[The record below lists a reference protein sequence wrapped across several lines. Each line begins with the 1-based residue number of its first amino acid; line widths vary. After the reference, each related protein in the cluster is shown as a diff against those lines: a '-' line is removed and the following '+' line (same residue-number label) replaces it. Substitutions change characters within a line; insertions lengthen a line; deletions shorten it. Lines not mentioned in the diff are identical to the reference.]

1 MGRAEDDEPPSKR
14 VKVSSRKSG
23 DLSKSTLLSDPAS
36 RSLDDLMARPLVC
49 QGDDDVVGAKRVVK
63 KVEFVRILAEALY
76 SLGYNIT
83 GALLEEESGIP
94 LQSAVVKLFMQQ
106 ILNGKWDESVAS
118 LHKIGLMD
126 EKIIKLASF
135 VILEQK
141 FFELLDGNNIM
152 DALKT
157 LRTEIGSLCIN
168 NDRVR
173 ELSLCIL
180 SPSQRVGQDVVRA
193 NSRTK
198 LLEELQKLLPPTVII
213 REQRLVHLVE
223 QALDLQLD
231 ACRFHNSLVGEM
243 SLLTDHQCGRDQIP
257 SQTLQI
263 NIGIAIR
270 SQYLQD
276 ELHLKLAYWFDDP
289 DLVKTYS
296 SSFAADLM
304 IQTWSKHIQ
313 VALRLSTSVDF
324 PLLPQKANAVWN
336 SGTARVEK

>member
-257 SQTLQI
+257 SQTLQ
-263 NIGIAIR
+263 
-270 SQYLQD
+270 
-276 ELHLKLAYWFDDP
+276 
-289 DLVKTYS
+289 VT
-296 SSFAADLM
+296 
-304 IQTWSKHIQ
+304 
-313 VALRLSTSVDF
+313 
-324 PLLPQKANAVWN
+324 
-336 SGTARVEK
+336 